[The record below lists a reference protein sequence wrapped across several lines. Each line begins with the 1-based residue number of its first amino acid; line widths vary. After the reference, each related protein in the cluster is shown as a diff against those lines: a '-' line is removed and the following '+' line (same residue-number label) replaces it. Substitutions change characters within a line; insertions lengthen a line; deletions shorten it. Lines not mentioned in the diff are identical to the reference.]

1 MRKELQKLLN
11 NYREDDIK
19 SCYNCNNMKVF
30 AHLGAGFEYCPI
42 TKSRTGIVLTCKFWV
57 KQVMQHVIGNVKP
70 EGIKHSNEVE
80 CMQKINGNFCFNC
93 KFNQTYGCEKL
104 IDRISVD
111 DRAKYSDEDKRP
123 DRFGTCDDYMKK

>member
-1 MRKELQKLLN
+1 M
-11 NYREDDIK
+11 
-19 SCYNCNNMKVF
+19 
-30 AHLGAGFEYCPI
+30 
-42 TKSRTGIVLTCKFWV
+42 FWV
-57 KQVMQHVIGNVKP
+57 KQVTQHIIGNVKP

-111 DRAKYSDEDKRP
+111 DRAKYSDADKRP
-123 DRFGTCDDYMKK
+123 DRFGTYDAHMKEVAKNKAQNNPNTKTEEPDTSVTSYEDDEPIF